1 MPYDSVYSEKRPPGT
16 LRTAWRKFYSDASAM
31 VGLYGCAGLAV
42 LCIFGGWFA
51 PYGIDQQ
58 FLGYQLLP
66 PSWSRYGEVSFFLG
80 TDDLGRDVLSR
91 LLSGAAPTVGG
102 AFVVTLAAT
111 ICGLV
116 LGTFAG
122 ATHGLRS
129 AVLNHIL
136 DTLLAI
142 PSLLLAIIVVAFAG
156 PSLSHAMFAVWL
168 ALLPRMVRSIYSMVH
183 DELEK
188 EYVIAARLDG
198 ASTLNILWFAVMPNI
213 TAGLVT
219 EITRA
224 LSMAILDIAA
234 LGFLDL
240 GAQLPSPE
248 WGAMLGDALEL
259 IYVAPW
265 TVMLPG
271 AAIMISVLLV
281 NLLGDGV
288 SSCDY
293 CGGGIMPLLD
303 IRNLTIEF
311 KTGDEWVK
319 AVDRVSMTL
328 TEGEIR
334 GLVGESGSGK
344 SLIAKA
350 ICGVNKDNWRVT
362 ADRMRFDDIDL
373 LRLSARE
380 RRKLVGHN
388 VSMIFQEPQ
397 SCLDPSERVGRQL
410 MQNIP
415 AWTYKGRWWQRFG
428 WRKRRAIE
436 LLHRVGIKDHKDAMR
451 SFPYELTEG
460 ECQKV
465 MIAIALANQPR
476 LLIADEPTNSMEPTT
491 QAQIF
496 RLLTRLNQNSNTTIL
511 LISHDL
517 QMLSQWADKINVL
530 YCGQTVETAPSKE
543 LVTMPHHPY
552 TQALIRAIPDFGSA
566 MPHKSRLNT
575 LPGAIPLLEQLPI
588 GCRLGPRCPYAQREC
603 IVTPRLTGAKN
614 HLYACHFPL
623 NMEKE

>member
-1 MPYDSVYSEKRPPGT
+1 
-16 LRTAWRKFYSDASAM
+16 
-31 VGLYGCAGLAV
+31 
-42 LCIFGGWFA
+42 
-51 PYGIDQQ
+51 
-58 FLGYQLLP
+58 
-66 PSWSRYGEVSFFLG
+66 
-80 TDDLGRDVLSR
+80 
-91 LLSGAAPTVGG
+91 
-102 AFVVTLAAT
+102 
-111 ICGLV
+111 
-116 LGTFAG
+116 
-122 ATHGLRS
+122 
-129 AVLNHIL
+129 
-136 DTLLAI
+136 
-142 PSLLLAIIVVAFAG
+142 
-156 PSLSHAMFAVWL
+156 
-168 ALLPRMVRSIYSMVH
+168 
-183 DELEK
+183 
-188 EYVIAARLDG
+188 
-198 ASTLNILWFAVMPNI
+198 
-213 TAGLVT
+213 
-219 EITRA
+219 
-224 LSMAILDIAA
+224 
-234 LGFLDL
+234 
-240 GAQLPSPE
+240 
-248 WGAMLGDALEL
+248 
-259 IYVAPW
+259 
-265 TVMLPG
+265 
-271 AAIMISVLLV
+271 
-281 NLLGDGV
+281 
-288 SSCDY
+288 
-293 CGGGIMPLLD
+293 MPLLD

-623 NMEKE
+623 NMEKEEMIETLLEVRNLSKTFRYRTGWFRRQTVEAVKPLSFTLREGQTLAIIGENGSGKSTLAKMLAGMIEPTSGELLIDDHPLHFGDYSFRSQRIRMIFQILPPR

>member
-16 LRTAWRKFYSDASAM
+16 LRTAWRKFYSDAPAM
-31 VGLYGCAGLAV
+31 VGLYGCAGLAL
-42 LCIFGGWFA
+42 LCIFGGWIA

-102 AFVVTLAAT
+102 AFIVTLAAT
-111 ICGLV
+111 LCGLV
-116 LGTFAG
+116 LGVVAG

-136 DTLLAI
+136 DTLLSI

-156 PSLSHAMFAVWL
+156 PHLSHAMFAVWL
-168 ALLPRMVRSIYSMVH
+168 ALLPRMVRSVYSMVH

-198 ASTLNILWFAVMPNI
+198 ATTLNILWFAILPNI

-248 WGAMLGDALEL
+248 WGAMLGGCA
-259 IYVAPW
+259 
-265 TVMLPG
+265 G
-271 AAIMISVLLV
+271 A
-281 NLLGDGV
+281 NLCRAVDCYATRRGDNAQCFTGEPARRWD

-311 KTGDEWVK
+311 KTSEGWVK

-328 TEGEIR
+328 SEGEIR

-350 ICGVNKDNWRVT
+350 ICGVAKDNWRVT

-373 LRLSARE
+373 LRLSSRE

-415 AWTYKGRWWQRFG
+415 AWTYKGRWWQRLG

-451 SFPYELTEG
+451 SFPYELTDG

-530 YCGQTVETAPSKE
+530 YCGQTVETAPSKD
-543 LVTMPHHPY
+543 LVTTPHHPY

-603 IVTPRLTGAKN
+603 IITPRLTGAKN

-623 NMEKE
+623 NMERE

>member
-1 MPYDSVYSEKRPPGT
+1 
-16 LRTAWRKFYSDASAM
+16 
-31 VGLYGCAGLAV
+31 
-42 LCIFGGWFA
+42 
-51 PYGIDQQ
+51 
-58 FLGYQLLP
+58 
-66 PSWSRYGEVSFFLG
+66 
-80 TDDLGRDVLSR
+80 
-91 LLSGAAPTVGG
+91 
-102 AFVVTLAAT
+102 
-111 ICGLV
+111 
-116 LGTFAG
+116 
-122 ATHGLRS
+122 
-129 AVLNHIL
+129 
-136 DTLLAI
+136 
-142 PSLLLAIIVVAFAG
+142 
-156 PSLSHAMFAVWL
+156 
-168 ALLPRMVRSIYSMVH
+168 
-183 DELEK
+183 
-188 EYVIAARLDG
+188 
-198 ASTLNILWFAVMPNI
+198 
-213 TAGLVT
+213 
-219 EITRA
+219 
-224 LSMAILDIAA
+224 
-234 LGFLDL
+234 
-240 GAQLPSPE
+240 
-248 WGAMLGDALEL
+248 
-259 IYVAPW
+259 
-265 TVMLPG
+265 
-271 AAIMISVLLV
+271 
-281 NLLGDGV
+281 
-288 SSCDY
+288 
-293 CGGGIMPLLD
+293 MPLLD

-623 NMEKE
+623 NMEKSEMIETLLEVRNLSKTFRYRTGWFRRQTVEAVKPLSFTLREGQTLAIIGENGSGKSTLAKMLAGMIEPTSGELLIDDHPLHFGDYSFRSQRIRMIFQDPSTSLNPRQRISQILDFPLRLNTDLEPEQRRKQIIETMRMVGLLPDHVSYYPHMLAPGQKQRLGLARALILRPKVIIADEALASLDMSMRSQLINLMLELQEKQGISYIYVTQHIGMMKHISDQVLVMHQGEVVERGSTADVLASPLHELTKRLIAGHFGEALTADAWRKDR